1 MRILIINPNS
11 DPKMTEAIR
20 QSASGFADE
29 RFEVVCKPTPGA
41 PTFIETYE
49 DGLVA
54 GPGMLKLVAEHESD
68 CDAIVI
74 ACHGDP
80 NMDAIKEK
88 TEKPVVG
95 IGEASM
101 KIASML
107 GHNFSVVTTAKR
119 SIPGKQRQAR
129 RYHLQDLL
137 VSVRAP
143 AGEAADCEDEQLYL
157 ELAAAAVKE
166 DLAEV
171 IVLGCAGLTG
181 MDKLIQ
187 EKLGV
192 PTLDGVVC
200 ALIIAEGLIR
210 YGASTSKVL
219 GYNPEWSDGSAECRV
234 QSAK

>member
-20 QSASGFADE
+20 KSASEFAGE
-29 RFEVVCKPTPGA
+29 RFEVVCEPTPGA
-41 PTFIETYE
+41 PKFIETYG
-49 DGLVA
+49 DDLVA
-54 GPGMLKLVAEHESD
+54 APGMFKLIEKHEAE
-68 CDAIVI
+68 CDAFVV

-80 NMDAIKEK
+80 NLDAIKEK
-88 TEKPVVG
+88 TKKPVVG

-107 GHNFSVVTTAKR
+107 GHSFSVVTTAKR
-119 SIPGKQRQAR
+119 SIPPKEAQAR
-129 RYHLQDLL
+129 KYHLQDLL

-143 AGEAADCEDEQLYL
+143 ESDASDCGDDQLFL
-157 ELAAAAVKE
+157 DLAKAAVEE
-166 DLAEV
+166 DFAEV

-200 ALIIAEGLIR
+200 ALMVAEGLVR
-210 YGASTSKVL
+210 YGVSTSKVL
-219 GYNPEWSDGSAECRV
+219 GFNPEW
-234 QSAK
+234 